1 MYYNCKLMKLMNI
14 PFIIIL
20 DAIDTAMPGIQLN
33 IVSNLN
39 T

>member
-1 MYYNCKLMKLMNI
+1 MNI

-20 DAIDTAMPGIQLN
+20 DAIDTAMPGIP
-33 IVSNLN
+33 SNMLSNFN